1 MYNYYYCDKLNN
13 KFYNQ
18 KININNLPSLINK
31 YKLINKGII
40 KEYWINNIKI
50 TSNNSEIKFYKVLD
64 KNIFYKNN
72 YLIQEYDQYDMN
84 PFNFYETHLENE
96 YILYENTIEDIDI
109 FLKKYDDY
117 ITIEFC
123 SKNLINNDNFLCYN
137 II

>member
-96 YILYENTIEDIDI
+96 YILYKNTIEDIDI